1 MKTPMKVVLSVLSVI
16 IILLI
21 LAVVLVHLFGNQAVK
36 AGIETAATKTLNVAV
51 SVGSVDMS
59 IMGGTLGLQNL
70 VIGNPE
76 GYQHE
81 TMLQL
86 KDARVAVDIRS
97 LLSDVVKIKEI
108 KLDGANVVLE
118 QKSLSNNIKDIIK
131 SIPAKEDEPAE
142 QAEPSGKKL
151 HIDNLEITN
160 TTVKVKLLPIPGK
173 ADTLT
178 LKLAPI
184 QMTDL
189 GGDNKLDTAALA
201 GKILMAIAR
210 GIAEQGAGLL
220 PDDMIGTLSS
230 ELKRVGE
237 LTGTLLEGGSDV
249 LKTGGG
255 AGKEALEKGKDLGE
269 KGTGLLKGLFKPK
282 EEE

>member
-1 MKTPMKVVLSVLSVI
+1 MKAPLKIVLSVLSII

-36 AGIETAATKTLNVAV
+36 TGIETAATKTLNVAV
-51 SVGSVDMS
+51 SVGGVDMS
-59 IMGGTLGLQNL
+59 IMGGRLALKNL
-70 VIGNPE
+70 VVGNPPE
-76 GYQHE
+76 YEHN
-81 TMLQL
+81 TMLEL
-86 KDARVAVDIRS
+86 KDAAIAVDIKS
-97 LLSDVVKIKEI
+97 LLSDIVKIKEI

-118 QKSLSNNIKDIIK
+118 QKGLSNNIKDVIK
-131 SIPAKEDEPAE
+131 SIPAKQE
-142 QAEPSGKKL
+142 QTSEPSGKKL

-201 GKILMAIAR
+201 SKILLAIAR

-237 LTGTLLEGGSDV
+237 LTGTLLEGSGEI
-249 LKTGGG
+249 LKTGEG
-255 AGKEALEKGKDLGE
+255 AGKEALEKGKELEE
-269 KGTGLLKGLFKPK
+269 KASGLLKGLLKTK